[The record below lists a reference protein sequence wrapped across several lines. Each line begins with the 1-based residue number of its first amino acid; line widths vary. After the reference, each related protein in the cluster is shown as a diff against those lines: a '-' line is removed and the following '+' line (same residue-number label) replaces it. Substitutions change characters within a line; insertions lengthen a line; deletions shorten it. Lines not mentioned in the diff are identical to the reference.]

1 MLFGE
6 EHVRKYI
13 ETDGE
18 VGHDWMRD
26 TTVLV
31 LATTGRKSGKEYKH
45 ALIYRRYGDDCV
57 VVASKGGAPEHPD
70 WYLNLKANPKVE
82 VQVGADKFTATARDA
97 ASDERPKLWTL
108 MNEVWPDYDTYQEKT
123 DREIPVVV
131 LSRDDQ

>member
-18 VGHDWMRD
+18 IGHDWMRD
-26 TTVLV
+26 TSVLI
-31 LATTGRKSGKEYKH
+31 LTTAGRKSGNTYQN
-45 ALIYRRYGDDCV
+45 ALIYREFDDDYV
-57 VVASKGGAPEHPD
+57 IVASKGGAPEHPD
-70 WYLNLKANPKVE
+70 WYLNLTANPQVG
-82 VQVGADKFTATARDA
+82 VQVRDDKFTATARDA
-97 ASDERPKLWTL
+97 TPDERPKLWAL

>member
-18 VGHDWMRD
+18 VGHDWVRG
-26 TTVLV
+26 TAVLV
-31 LATTGRKSGKEYKH
+31 LTTTGRKSGKEYKH
-45 ALIYRRYGDDCV
+45 ALIYRQSGDGYV
-57 VVASKGGAPEHPD
+57 IVASKGGAPEHPD
-70 WYLNLKANPKVE
+70 WYLNLKANRKVE

-97 ASDERPKLWTL
+97 APDERPRLWTL

-131 LSRDDQ
+131 LTRNDQ

>member
-18 VGHDWMRD
+18 TGHDWIRG

-31 LATTGRKSGKEYKH
+31 LTTTGRKSGKEYQH
-45 ALIYRRYGDDCV
+45 ALIYRQSGADYV
-57 VVASKGGAPEHPD
+57 IVASKGGAPEHPD
-70 WYLNLKANPKVE
+70 WYLNLKADPKVG
-82 VQVGADKFTATARDA
+82 VQVGGDKFTAVARDA
-97 ASDERPKLWTL
+97 DSDERPKLWAL
-108 MNEVWPDYDTYQEKT
+108 MKEVWADYDTYQEKT

-131 LSRDDQ
+131 LTRVGQ